1 MISKEE
7 MVRLLLSDPSYTLPD
22 VDYSNQKMYNTLN
35 RMRTNI
41 AGLQTLLDT
50 APNQEEKQILE
61 DTFKQTFPGFTKS
74 LIPIALAK
82 INDKLPSVSSTAGSK
97 KKRKTKTK
105 RKHRT
110 RR

>member
-7 MVRLLLSDPSYTLPD
+7 MVRLLLSDASYTLPD
-22 VDYSNQKMYNTLN
+22 VDYSNQKMYNRLN

-50 APNQEEKQILE
+50 APTQEEKQMLE
-61 DTFKQTFPGFTKS
+61 DTFKETFPGFKKS

-97 KKRKTKTK
+97 KKRKTK
-105 RKHRT
+105 RKHRRT